1 MRNLN
6 DIERVRRLV
15 ENLIHLLQRSVRGFW
30 EKEVDAG
37 DHGGVD
43 YGENNVG
50 LVTDVCK
57 GNRGDHYDDEIENL
71 QELVNDK
78 VGSEVERLTQ
88 LAVVEIA
95 FAGARIGRGV
105 ISAG

>member
-1 MRNLN
+1 
-6 DIERVRRLV
+6 
-15 ENLIHLLQRSVRGFW
+15 
-30 EKEVDAG
+30 
-37 DHGGVD
+37 
-43 YGENNVG
+43 
-50 LVTDVCK
+50 
-57 GNRGDHYDDEIENL
+57 
-71 QELVNDK
+71 VNDK